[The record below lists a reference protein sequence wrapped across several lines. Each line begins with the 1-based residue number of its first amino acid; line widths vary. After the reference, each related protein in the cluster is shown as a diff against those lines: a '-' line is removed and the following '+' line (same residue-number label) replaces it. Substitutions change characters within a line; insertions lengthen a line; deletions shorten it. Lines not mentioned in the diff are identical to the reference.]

1 VHPAIV
7 FIHFQTRNTI
17 APGQKNGTPFKM
29 QALIVVK
36 SCRTRKKEKREKIQ
50 NSKMNSDHVNNTHMT
65 IHLSTARPC
74 DIFAVGASI
83 GDTFVAKQSAREK
96 VSHRK
101 KSECK
106 GLPRDKK
113 I

>member
-1 VHPAIV
+1 
-7 FIHFQTRNTI
+7 
-17 APGQKNGTPFKM
+17 
-29 QALIVVK
+29 
-36 SCRTRKKEKREKIQ
+36 
-50 NSKMNSDHVNNTHMT
+50 MNSEHVNNTHMT

-83 GDTFVAKQSAREK
+83 GDTFVAKQDAREK